1 MRSLTLPA
9 VGVLGL
15 TMLAVTRVEPP
26 TDLGSWTD
34 GPLAGEIVLAMDTD
48 GAAVVVGTASGLFR
62 VEGDGSSE
70 ALGVPGPVHTV
81 AAEAGAEL
89 WAGTDAGLVVV
100 EEGADPVARAF
111 AGDRVHSLDIHD
123 TTAVAGTDSGVH
135 RRTGNGDWQRV
146 WPAADLPATAAGAVL
161 DAPRGVVFAHPQG
174 LALLRPDGA
183 VDVVVPDV
191 SVVALGRWSDDG
203 ALWAGTRGEPLLLR
217 STDGGLSWNSR
228 SSGLGYTAVQAVAAD
243 PSTDGE
249 LLVGGS
255 GLADGNGN
263 AGIQRTDDDGATWTA
278 EQDRLT
284 STHVYALA
292 TRTEPLRLD
301 LRLAGTDAATS
312 LPLPVSTTRW
322 YAGTNGGGIS
332 THRPDV
338 AALDGLAAA
347 APFLAVL
354 EPLLGG
360 VLLLVVLVPAY
371 HRLSRRRAPVPRGP
385 PAAALSTDRDPLT
398 DHSNATP
405 T

>member
-26 TDLGSWTD
+26 TDLGSWSD
-34 GPLAGEIVLAMDTD
+34 GPLAGEIVLAMDSDD
-48 GAAVVVGTASGLFR
+48 GAVVVGTTSGLFR
-62 VEGDGSSE
+62 VDGNGSSHE
-70 ALGVPGPVHTV
+70 LGVPGPVHTV
-81 AAEAGAEL
+81 AARADGEL
-89 WAGTDAGLVVV
+89 WAGTDDGLVVV
-100 EEGADPVARAF
+100 EEGLEPVTTAF
-111 AGDRVHSLDIHD
+111 AGEAVQDLDVQPS
-123 TTAVAGTDSGVH
+123 TAVAGTDSGVH
-135 RRTGNGDWQRV
+135 RRTENGDWQRV
-146 WPAADLPATAAGAVL
+146 WPAADQPGTAVGAVL
-161 DAPRGVVFAHPQG
+161 RAPQGVLFAHPQG
-174 LALLRPDGA
+174 LALVRADGA

-191 SVVALGRWSDDG
+191 SVVALGRWSGDG
-203 ALWAGTRGEPLLLR
+203 SLWAGTRGEPLLLR
-217 STDGGLSWNSR
+217 STDGGSSWDPR

-255 GLADGNGN
+255 GLADGTGN

-284 STHVYALA
+284 NTHVYALA

-312 LPLPVSTTRW
+312 LPLPVSSTRW

-360 VLLLVVLVPAY
+360 ALLLAVLVPAY
-371 HRLSRRRAPVPRGP
+371 RRLSRSRAPVPRGP
-385 PAAALSTDRDPLT
+385 PAVALRTDRDPQT
-398 DHSNATP
+398 DHSNP
-405 T
+405 TLT

>member
-1 MRSLTLPA
+1 MRSMILPA

-26 TDLGSWTD
+26 TDLGRWTN
-34 GPLAGEIVLAMDTD
+34 GPLAGEIVLSMDVD
-48 GAAVVVGTASGLFR
+48 GTAIVVGTASGLFR
-62 VEGDGSSE
+62 VRGDGSSQ

-81 AAEAGAEL
+81 AAVAGAEL

-100 EEGADPVARAF
+100 EEDSVSTALE
-111 AGDRVHSLDIHD
+111 GDRVHSLDVHD
-123 TTAVAGTDSGVH
+123 TAAVAGTDSGVH
-135 RRTGNGDWQRV
+135 RRTGNSDWQRV
-146 WPAADLPATAAGAVL
+146 WPAADQPGTAVGAVL
-161 DAPRGVVFAHPQG
+161 RAPQGLLFAHPQG
-174 LALLRPDGA
+174 LALLRPSGA
-183 VDVVVPDV
+183 VDVVVPAV

-203 ALWAGTRGEPLLLR
+203 SLWAGTRGEPLLLR
-217 STDGGLSWNSR
+217 STDGGSSWNSR

-284 STHVYALA
+284 NTHVYALA

-338 AALDGLAAA
+338 AALDGLAVA

-371 HRLSRRRAPVPRGP
+371 RRLSRSRAPVPRGP
-385 PAAALSTDRDPLT
+385 PAAAHSTDRDPLT
-398 DHSNATP
+398 DHSNATL